1 MRISDWSSDVCSS
14 DLSRHIDR
22 GFHRK
27 AIGVTLAELRRIG
40 KAKHRSV
47 VAGGGNQP
55 GIEAVP
61 VFHTVG
67 YGAERGRIVFER
79 YRTGHDIRRV
89 DLRDCRSEE
98 HTAGLQSLMSN
109 SYSVFCLKKYQ
120 KENTKKHIKSKYY

>member
-14 DLSRHIDR
+14 DL
-22 GFHRK
+22 K

-61 VFHTVG
+61 VFHPVG
-67 YGAERGRIVFER
+67 YGAGRGRIVFER

-89 DLRDCRSEE
+89 DLRDCCRILGRCGANPD
-98 HTAGLQSLMSN
+98 HLMFTGISF
-109 SYSVFCLKKYQ
+109 STSAALLA
-120 KENTKKHIKSKYY
+120 